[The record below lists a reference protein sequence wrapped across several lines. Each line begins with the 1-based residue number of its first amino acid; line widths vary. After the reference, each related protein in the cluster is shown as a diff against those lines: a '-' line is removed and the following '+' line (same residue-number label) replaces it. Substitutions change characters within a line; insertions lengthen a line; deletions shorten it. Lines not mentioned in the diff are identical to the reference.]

1 MPLPVVETEGGCLF
15 NDANFSPDMTY
26 YVLECHGPEVPIV
39 WLYRTADNK
48 RLAVLNDNNVRSP
61 LAFFL

>member
-1 MPLPVVETEGGCLF
+1 MVETEGGCLF

-61 LAFFL
+61 LVFFL

>member
-1 MPLPVVETEGGCLF
+1 MVETEGGCLF

-48 RLAVLNDNNVRSP
+48 RLAVLNDNNV
-61 LAFFL
+61 